1 MGRIVQILNILVNI
15 NSFINAY
22 SECTLLV
29 QFCIVHHAIIKTQ
42 LISKIGLLLT
52 QIVIMMFFETKL
64 NSSVKLKI
72 NWIKQPNSLCSSS
85 PLWDIKIHNKVQNA
99 LLILF
104 FKLNMQN

>member
-42 LISKIGLLLT
+42 LISKIRLFLT
-52 QIVIMMFFETKL
+52 QIVIMMLFETKL
-64 NSSVKLKI
+64 NSSVKFKT
-72 NWIKQPNSLCSSS
+72 NWIKQLNSSS